1 MVPTVERPA
10 ALAASENLR
19 ENEDLCRHLEVSGWK
34 VLTAYDAES
43 ALSILSSE
51 PVRLGIFALDS
62 PGMDALDIVRR
73 ARARGRGFHCVFV
86 DSDERSGIK
95 HKCLELGAIAYLVKP
110 VPPLT
115 LSAVLKEA
123 LNRPVPKSGPERRD
137 TRQLLQALTPGT
149 RLQLLI
155 RGGPSAGSYRAMVL
169 EHGPAALVVS
179 AWAADGSPIYVSLG
193 TQLVVGFASVQG
205 WAEFEAAVTGCY
217 AHNNLLHVT
226 LRPPRHVSCR
236 QRRAT
241 ERLTANLP
249 VRGYLASGSQG
260 GETAIS
266 GHSDNLSNKGLG
278 AFLKGQIP
286 INARISLAIF
296 PSLWRVGFRLTA
308 RTAWSEPVGRSG
320 KGWYRYG
327 FQFGRLGIKAHKGL
341 DELLE
346 QISSLRSPANGSTW
360 DSRGSTGG
368 IDSQGRDEGGA

>member
-1 MVPTVERPA
+1 VAPTVERPA

-34 VLTAYDAES
+34 VLSAHDAES

-62 PGMDALDIVRR
+62 PGMDALEIVRQ
-73 ARARGRGFHCVFV
+73 ARALGRGFHCVFV
-86 DSDERSGIK
+86 DSGERSSIK
-95 HKCLELGAIAYLVKP
+95 DRCLELGAIAYLVKP
-110 VPPLT
+110 VSPVDM
-115 LSAVLKEA
+115 SAVLREA
-123 LNRPVPKSGPERRD
+123 LNRPLPKSGSERRD
-137 TRQLLQALTPGT
+137 ARQLLQALTPGT
-149 RLQLLI
+149 RLQLLV
-155 RGGPSAGSYRAMVL
+155 RAGPSAGSYRAMVL

-193 TQLVVGFASVQG
+193 TQLVVGFPSVQG

-217 AHNNLLHVT
+217 VHNNLLHVT

-241 ERLTANLP
+241 ERLAANLP
-249 VRGYLASGSQG
+249 VRAYVTSGIQRA
-260 GETAIS
+260 EAAIS
-266 GHSDNLSNKGLG
+266 GHCENLSSKGLG

-296 PSLWRVGFRLTA
+296 PSLWRAGFRLTA

-327 FQFGRLGIKAHKGL
+327 FQFGRLGIKAQKGL
-341 DELLE
+341 DEMLE
-346 QISSLRSPANGSTW
+346 QISSLRSPAKAPSW
-360 DSRGSTGG
+360 DSHGSSGG
-368 IDSQGRDEGGA
+368 FDSQGPDEGGP